1 MQTERHIH
9 LFRNGA
15 NQALRIPRDL
25 ELPGSKAI
33 IHKEGNRLIVEPV
46 DKLSL
51 LATLAALQPLDEDF
65 PEIEDPMVTDVR
77 VF

>member
-1 MQTERHIH
+1 MQTERQVR

-25 ELPGSKAI
+25 ELPGSAAI
-33 IHKEGNRLIVEPV
+33 IHKEGNRLIIEPTS
-46 DKLSL
+46 KPSL
-51 LATLAALQPLDEDF
+51 LNTLAALSPLDEDF
-65 PEIEDPMVTDVR
+65 PDIDDPPVHDEQ